1 VSVQYFNH
9 IEQRSIQWAKL
20 HLGIPTA
27 SGFDKIMTPLLK
39 PRTGEQPR
47 TYMLEKVAERLT
59 GMPAQIFS
67 SFSTEQGIAL
77 EQEGQVAWQI
87 AHDQQIGY
95 TGFILAEDGRCG
107 CSPDGL
113 IGDDAGFELKCP
125 GTANHMKYLEDGI
138 LPKDYAAQVHGSLY
152 VSGRARWH
160 FCSYHRGLPFFEIV
174 IERDEEKMESI
185 HESLEAFYKDFDA
198 TLAKYQS

>member
-1 VSVQYFNH
+1 MSVQYFDH

-39 PRTGEQPR
+39 ARTGEQPR
-47 TYMLEKVAERLT
+47 TYMLEKVAETLT
-59 GMPAQIFS
+59 GLPAQFFS
-67 SFSTEQGIAL
+67 SFATDQGIAL

-87 AHDQQIGY
+87 KHEQQIGY
-95 TGFILAEDGRCG
+95 TGFILSEDGRCG

-152 VSGRARWH
+152 VSQRKRWH

-174 IERDEEKMESI
+174 VERDEEIMADIREC
-185 HESLEAFYKDFDA
+185 LQGF
-198 TLAKYQS
+198 YQSYDRTLEKYSP